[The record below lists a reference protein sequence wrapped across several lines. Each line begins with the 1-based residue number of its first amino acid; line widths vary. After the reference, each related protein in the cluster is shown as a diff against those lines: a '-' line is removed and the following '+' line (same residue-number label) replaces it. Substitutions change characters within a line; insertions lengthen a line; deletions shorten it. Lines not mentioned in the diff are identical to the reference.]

1 MSPGKLNKRITIR
14 YYPVV
19 DDGQGG
25 RTTKGQALTDLCSVW
40 AEFERPRATTD
51 LQQGSFAS
59 VLTHTVNIRYREDVQ
74 MNYQLYAGTKVYKIL
89 HVYHPDREMTT
100 LICQE
105 VNRG

>member
-1 MSPGKLNKRITIR
+1 MNPGKLNKRITIR

-25 RTTKGQALTDLCSVW
+25 RTTKGQVLTDLCTVW
-40 AEFERPRATTD
+40 AEFMVPKATTD
-51 LQQGSFAS
+51 LKQGGFSS
-59 VLTHTVNIRYREDVQ
+59 VLTYTVNIRYRDDVQ
-74 MNYQLYAGTKVYKIL
+74 MNYQLYAGIKVYKIL